1 MRETD
6 AKLSRRD
13 PSPFCVSP
21 LDAQSFFTASF
32 RDTLAGARGSV
43 SERVLEVPRVFVFRI
58 LFSSALDAC
67 LELFNLPRSQ
77 TGI

>member
-1 MRETD
+1 MCE
-6 AKLSRRD
+6 SFRRQ
-13 PSPFCVSP
+13 P
-21 LDAQSFFTASF
+21 FFTVSF
-32 RDTLAGARGSV
+32 HDTLAGAHGSM
-43 SERVLEVPRVFVFRI
+43 SERVPPEVLRVFVFRI